1 MSSNSFSF
9 AFCIHSFNFCNI
21 FIKTGDIVIDYGC
34 GSGGYTKKISEL
46 IGESG
51 KVYAVDIYDLA
62 IEAVKKKI
70 SNYQL
75 TNVETL
81 LAKDIATIPSN
92 ISDVIIA
99 IDMFHMVQETDTFL
113 KRITSTS

>member
-1 MSSNSFSF
+1 M
-9 AFCIHSFNFCNI
+9 
-21 FIKTGDIVIDYGC
+21 
-34 GSGGYTKKISEL
+34 
-46 IGESG
+46 
-51 KVYAVDIYDLA
+51 A

-81 LAKDIATIPSN
+81 LAKDIAAIPSN

-113 KRITSTS
+113 KELHRLLKKNGFLFITMHHMTPEEAKGKILASKLWKIHREVEDCLTCTPIL